1 MVEIKCKLVK
11 EIFYNEMNSY
21 NISIVRI
28 LDSDDEDILMEKKIY
43 AVGVMEQLN
52 DRLTYTMTGNIVE
65 HPKYGRQFQVISY
78 NISVPT
84 RNEELIDFLSSNMF
98 PIGEKTAEKIVK
110 KFGEKTIEII
120 LNDKE
125 RLLEIPRIGVD
136 KVDKIHAILKA
147 QQASSKVV
155 IELAN
160 FGFTTKEASDILFKY
175 KDKTMDIVNTNI
187 YRLIDDMDFRFKDI
201 DNIAKNM
208 GVLLDDENRLKA
220 LIIYL
225 IEDITFNN
233 GNTYVSMD
241 ELLNRI
247 IKYVDIDSDSILYII
262 DILIKENK
270 IKKYNNNYYLI
281 DYYKAERYIAN
292 RLCELSDIK
301 KRNFPKL
308 EDKIKELEKKNKIEY
323 DDIQKEAIIRAIKNN
338 FVIITGGPGTG
349 KTTIIKAI
357 VSLLKLIYKI
367 DDTNIAL
374 LAPTGRAARRMMDS
388 TGISASTIHRFL
400 GWDKEKDTF
409 ISDEYNPRNEKYII
423 VDEASMIDTLL
434 MESLLKGLKS
444 DIKLILVGDYYQLPS
459 VSQGQVLKDLID
471 SSMLEVVKL
480 NNLYRQSDES
490 YIPILAQEIKNKD
503 LTNKFLE
510 KTDDYNFIECSNEQV
525 MSVINLIVNK
535 AIEKGY
541 DETSIQI
548 LAPMYKTTNG
558 IDNLNKSMQELF
570 NPNINIS
577 DEIKIGDSIFRIGDK
592 VLQLVNDNEVGVSN
606 GDIGY
611 IVDIIPARKSESK
624 KVEMVI
630 DFDDNIVNYT
640 PDKYINL
647 KHGYAISVHKSQ
659 GSEFEMVIIP
669 IVKSFNRMLY
679 NKLLYTAVTRAKK
692 CLIMVGD
699 SNIFMNAVNNDYYD
713 SRKTTLKEFIIDRYA
728 NMSIK

>member
-155 IELAN
+155 IELSN
-160 FGFTTKEASDILFKY
+160 IGFTTKEASDILFKY
-175 KDKTMDIVNTNI
+175 KDKTMDIVNSNI
-187 YRLIDDMDFRFKDI
+187 YKLIDDMDFRFKDI
-201 DNIAKNM
+201 DSIAKNM

-270 IKKYNNNYYLI
+270 IKKYNDNYYLI
-281 DYYKAERYIAN
+281 NYYKAEKYIAN

-323 DDIQKEAIIRAIKNN
+323 DEIQKEAIIRAIKNN

-577 DEIKIGDSIFRIGDK
+577 DEIKIGDYIFRVGDK

-630 DFDDNIVNYT
+630 DFDGNIINYT
-640 PDKYINL
+640 SDKFINL